1 MLRTNLSTRP
11 FYNERAVHA
20 LLTVIAV
27 IVAALT
33 IFNLTQIVL
42 LTRRQSELSTR
53 ATAAETRARELRAQA
68 AQVRQNINPKQLEL
82 VSGAA
87 REANAII
94 GQRLFSWTELLNQL
108 EITLPDE
115 VRITSMRPRIENESI
130 SLVITVN
137 ARRADEL
144 ERFMENL
151 ESTGKFEEVFPRGVD
166 TTGEGLQ
173 QAVIEAKYLS
183 APGTPSDARR

>member
-20 LLTVIAV
+20 LLTVAAV

-42 LTRRQSELSTR
+42 LSRRQSELSTR
-53 ATAAETRARELRAQA
+53 AAAAETRTRELRAQA
-68 AQVRQNINPKQLEL
+68 AQVRQSINPKQLEL

-87 REANAII
+87 REANVII

-115 VRITSMRPRIENESI
+115 VRIISMRPRIENESI
-130 SLVITVN
+130 SLVITAN

-151 ESTGKFEEVFPRGVD
+151 ESTGKFAHVFPRGVD
-166 TTGEGLQ
+166 TNQEGLQ
-173 QAVIEAKYLS
+173 QAVIEAEYRS
-183 APGTPSDARR
+183 APETPSDARR